1 MDKLPS
7 KFSRV
12 ISGRMKWADLTCW
25 SRARA
30 FDAPVS
36 VAFQWSPSRCA
47 ANSVDT
53 LMRWIPYFFCF
64 DVLIWNYIAYR
75 LPADAP
81 ADGVPVSFQ
90 SKREGPKPSDEQQ
103 MQIVSEVKLTQFM
116 PANTTVDLGNIMYQY
131 ISNYLIKQLAVK
143 YGKIVSW
150 VIICDWC
157 RITPSHC
164 VRSLMWPGHGSWTV
178 VAFHLWHI

>member
-1 MDKLPS
+1 MGRSHMLEQSQSIWCSSECGVPMES
-7 KFSRV
+7 FSLCGQL
-12 ISGRMKWADLTCW
+12 GRHT
-25 SRARA
+25 
-30 FDAPVS
+30 
-36 VAFQWSPSRCA
+36 
-47 ANSVDT
+47 NEVDT
-53 LMRWIPYFFCF
+53 RFFCF
-64 DVLIWNYIAYR
+64 DILIWNYIAYR

-103 MQIVSEVKLTQFM
+103 MQIVSEVKLTHFM
-116 PANTTVDLGNIMYQY
+116 PANTTVDLGNIIYQY

>member
-1 MDKLPS
+1 MGRSHMLEQSQSIWCSSECGVPMES
-7 KFSRV
+7 FSLCGQL
-12 ISGRMKWADLTCW
+12 GRHT
-25 SRARA
+25 
-30 FDAPVS
+30 
-36 VAFQWSPSRCA
+36 
-47 ANSVDT
+47 NEVDT
-53 LMRWIPYFFCF
+53 RFFCF
-64 DVLIWNYIAYR
+64 DILIWNYIAYR

-90 SKREGPKPSDEQQ
+90 SKHEGPKPSDEQQ
-103 MQIVSEVKLTQFM
+103 MQIVSEVKLTHFM
-116 PANTTVDLGNIMYQY
+116 PANTTVDLGNIIYQY

>member
-1 MDKLPS
+1 MGRSHMLEQSQSIWCSSECGVPMES
-7 KFSRV
+7 FSLCGQL
-12 ISGRMKWADLTCW
+12 GRHT
-25 SRARA
+25 
-30 FDAPVS
+30 
-36 VAFQWSPSRCA
+36 
-47 ANSVDT
+47 NEVDT
-53 LMRWIPYFFCF
+53 RFFCF
-64 DVLIWNYIAYR
+64 DILIWNYIAYR

-150 VIICDWC
+150 VIMCDWC

>member
-1 MDKLPS
+1 MGRSHMLEQSQSIWCSSECGVPMES
-7 KFSRV
+7 FSLCGQL
-12 ISGRMKWADLTCW
+12 GRHT
-25 SRARA
+25 
-30 FDAPVS
+30 
-36 VAFQWSPSRCA
+36 
-47 ANSVDT
+47 NEVDT
-53 LMRWIPYFFCF
+53 RFFCF
-64 DVLIWNYIAYR
+64 DILIWNYIAYR

-103 MQIVSEVKLTQFM
+103 MQIVSEVKLTHFM
-116 PANTTVDLGNIMYQY
+116 PANTTVDLGNIIYQY

-150 VIICDWC
+150 VIMCDWC